1 MAMRAVAKVGHCL
14 MQRLFTNLI
23 LHCRDDAL
31 ELIAAELREVA
42 KAEDRLVQHR
52 FTSPTLHCRDVA
64 PELEKLRVRAVGK
77 ARDCLMQRIYSL
89 RKPKTNIQIL
99 QQNVLLKCKYLV
111 TFLRLHGRE
120 VFTEVRAAYVDT
132 LSRVLSS
139 HFRAYLAAIDRLKVG
154 RGARCSCMLSGH
166 IWRPSTAS
174 GSYIAGSAGINCLG
188 LMHCRVCGH

>member
-1 MAMRAVAKVGHCL
+1 
-14 MQRLFTNLI
+14 MQDK
-23 LHCRDDAL
+23 C
-31 ELIAAELREVA
+31 
-42 KAEDRLVQHR
+42 
-52 FTSPTLHCRDVA
+52 TSPTLHCRDVA

-139 HFRAYLAAIDRLKVG
+139 HFRAYLAAIDRLKVSA
-154 RGARCSCMLSGH
+154 GANSSCMLSGNV
-166 IWRPSTAS
+166 WQASTAS
-174 GSYIAGSAGINCLG
+174 GRYIAGCARKYCT
-188 LMHCRVCGH
+188 

>member
-1 MAMRAVAKVGHCL
+1 M
-14 MQRLFTNLI
+14 
-23 LHCRDDAL
+23 
-31 ELIAAELREVA
+31 
-42 KAEDRLVQHR
+42 
-52 FTSPTLHCRDVA
+52 A

-139 HFRAYLAAIDRLKVG
+139 HFRAYLAAIDRLKVSAN
-154 RGARCSCMLSGH
+154 ARSLCMLSGL
-166 IWRPSTAS
+166 IWQSTLQDVQPSTAS
-174 GSYIAGSAGINCLG
+174 AETLQELQKHVALKACGGVGCLKVWACRCTLISLALCNPRQAYLAGA
-188 LMHCRVCGH
+188 H